1 MRFGRPGGTAPA
13 MANSRAEP
21 HAMYCCVAEHKKG
34 WATVHA
40 LSMYV
45 LSSAGWP
52 CMYVCMNTRHEYRST
67 WNFSRDLSHTITI
80 YISKTRIQKYIF
92 NATIDLLK
100 HIVRYE
106 PRRSAASGIALEL
119 EKKKV
124 QNIHVY
130 QYIYICTFRMA
141 SLSIYVLNIQI
152 WHARAYIHF

>member
-1 MRFGRPGGTAPA
+1 
-13 MANSRAEP
+13 
-21 HAMYCCVAEHKKG
+21 
-34 WATVHA
+34 
-40 LSMYV
+40 
-45 LSSAGWP
+45 
-52 CMYVCMNTRHEYRST
+52 MYVCMNTRHEYRSALE
-67 WNFSRDLSHTITI
+67 FFKRSKSHYYNI

-152 WHARAYIHF
+152 

>member
-1 MRFGRPGGTAPA
+1 
-13 MANSRAEP
+13 
-21 HAMYCCVAEHKKG
+21 
-34 WATVHA
+34 
-40 LSMYV
+40 
-45 LSSAGWP
+45 
-52 CMYVCMNTRHEYRST
+52 MYVCMNTRHEYRST

-106 PRRSAASGIALEL
+106 PRRSAASGVALEL

-130 QYIYICTFRMA
+130 QYIYIYVRFVWRL
-141 SLSIYVLNIQI
+141 SLYM
-152 WHARAYIHF
+152 Y

>member
-1 MRFGRPGGTAPA
+1 
-13 MANSRAEP
+13 
-21 HAMYCCVAEHKKG
+21 
-34 WATVHA
+34 
-40 LSMYV
+40 
-45 LSSAGWP
+45 
-52 CMYVCMNTRHEYRST
+52 MYVCMNTRHEYRST

-106 PRRSAASGIALEL
+106 PRRSAASGVALEL

-152 WHARAYIHF
+152 